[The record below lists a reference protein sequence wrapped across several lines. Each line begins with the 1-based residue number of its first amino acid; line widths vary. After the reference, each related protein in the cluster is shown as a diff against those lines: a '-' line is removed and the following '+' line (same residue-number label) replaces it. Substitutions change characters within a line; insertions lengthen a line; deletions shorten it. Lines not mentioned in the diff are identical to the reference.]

1 MGRLVDFHFL
11 TVYDRVCTLGKYRAS
26 FMWLLCPYWLIR
38 CAETLHGGLI
48 MCTWL
53 IEQDI

>member
-11 TVYDRVCTLGKYRAS
+11 TVYDRVCTLGKYRAL